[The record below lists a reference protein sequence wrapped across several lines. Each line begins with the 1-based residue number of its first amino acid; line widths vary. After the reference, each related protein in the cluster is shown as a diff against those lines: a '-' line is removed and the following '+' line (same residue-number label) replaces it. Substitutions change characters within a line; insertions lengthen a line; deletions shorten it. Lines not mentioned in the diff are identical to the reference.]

1 MTKRK
6 VALVLS
12 SGGARGYAH
21 IGAIEALEERGFE
34 ITSVAG
40 TSMGALV
47 GGMFC
52 TGKLDEAK
60 EWCHTLTT
68 RDMLSYADWAL
79 SMNHLVKGD
88 KIIRQL
94 KSIVPDVNIENLD
107 IPFCAVAAD
116 LQTQREVVFRT
127 KSLYRAIRA
136 SISIPTLIKP
146 VRFGEHIV
154 VDGGIANPLPL
165 NRVARTEGDL
175 LVSVNVSAPMSEN
188 VSQLKRHARE
198 IAGSSK
204 FSIERMMQ
212 HFVPDEVDSNYFT
225 LGVAAMTMLI
235 QRNTVLAQK
244 LNKPDIAVNI
254 PMNRFNVFDF
264 ELAER
269 ITKEGYL
276 STIEAIDAWEAQ
288 NH

>member
-1 MTKRK
+1 
-6 VALVLS
+6 
-12 SGGARGYAH
+12 
-21 IGAIEALEERGFE
+21 
-34 ITSVAG
+34 
-40 TSMGALV
+40 
-47 GGMFC
+47 
-52 TGKLDEAK
+52 
-60 EWCHTLTT
+60 
-68 RDMLSYADWAL
+68 
-79 SMNHLVKGD
+79 
-88 KIIRQL
+88 
-94 KSIVPDVNIENLD
+94 
-107 IPFCAVAAD
+107 
-116 LQTQREVVFRT
+116 
-127 KSLYRAIRA
+127 
-136 SISIPTLIKP
+136 
-146 VRFGEHIV
+146 
-154 VDGGIANPLPL
+154 
-165 NRVARTEGDL
+165 
-175 LVSVNVSAPMSEN
+175 MSEN